1 MERKIWRGFASDNYA
16 GVHPTVMQAII
27 DANAGHQVAY
37 GDDDY
42 TAELQRLVE
51 EQFGP
56 NSQVFPVFNGTGANV
71 LALQSAT
78 QRWQAVIC
86 AANAHIHNDEGG
98 APENVAGLKLWTI
111 PTADGKLTPE
121 LVATQLFDIG
131 FVHRAQPGVVSI
143 SNTTEFG
150 TVYTADE
157 IRALAEYAHANNL
170 FLHLDGARLANAS
183 AALNAPY
190 REFTTDA
197 GVDLLSFGGTKI
209 GAMGAEAVVVL
220 NTHLPQNAALA
231 QALPFIRKTSMQ
243 LASKMRFI
251 SAQLIALL
259 TDNLAVKNAIHANAM
274 AAKLDAGVRAKG
286 LQVPNS
292 TQANAVFPI
301 LTAEQHDKLSQ
312 LFRYY
317 VWDQTT
323 GQVRWM
329 CSWDTTQEDIDALLA
344 AI

>member
-51 EQFGP
+51 EQFGA

-71 LALQSAT
+71 IALQSAT
-78 QRWQAVIC
+78 QRWEAVIC
-86 AANAHIHNDEGG
+86 AQNAHIHNDEGG

-121 LVATQLFDIG
+121 LVATQLFDVG
-131 FVHRAQPGVVSI
+131 FVHRAQTGVISI

-157 IRALAEYAHANNL
+157 IRALADYAHENNL

-183 AALNAPY
+183 AALGVPY

-197 GVDLLSFGGTKI
+197 GVDLVSFGGTKI
-209 GAMGAEAVVVL
+209 GAMGAEAILVL
-220 NTHLPQNAALA
+220 NTQREQNAALA
-231 QALPFIRKTSMQ
+231 AALPFIRKTSMQ

-259 TDNLAVKNAIHANAM
+259 TDDLAVANAKHANAM
-274 AAKLDAGVRAKG
+274 AARLDAGVRAKG
-286 LQVPNS
+286 LTVPNS

-301 LTAEQHDKLSQ
+301 LSAEQHAKLSQ

-317 VWDQTT
+317 VWDQAT